1 MMNLATLIASFQT
14 LEVLRLQTELEEY
27 EYEDANE

>member
-1 MMNLATLIASFQT
+1 MMNLATLISSFQT